1 ERLGQRS
8 DGVLSGE
15 REARGGPAYRA
26 ERLPSQRRGHVPV
39 LDARRSSGG
48 LRDHQPQLRA
58 AVPRRP
64 RDRRDLLRCKAGPD
78 PDPERDAVMKTLRI
92 GFLLPRTSLHG
103 RSYMCF
109 VMRALVEA
117 GADVDIVYPVDHPVD
132 LSHVR
137 VEHDL
142 YVLRKT
148 SGLAFSLA
156 GALHQLGAAVV
167 NPYPASAALRDR
179 IVTFR
184 ILRDAGVPTPAT
196 YVAARAEE
204 LAPLLDA
211 GPLVLKPHQGGGGG
225 YGVRI
230 VRRAAELAEVPY
242 DRHAPVFAQRYHAP
256 EGRDR
261 KVYAIGGRL
270 FGVKKVFPCRTEAE
284 KLGEPFALGPELRDL
299 ALRCGRAFGIDL
311 YGVDVIES
319 KGKPYVVDMCSIP
332 GFKGVPDAPAILAE
346 YFYRAAERAR
356 RGDLVA
362 QSAS

>member
-1 ERLGQRS
+1 
-8 DGVLSGE
+8 
-15 REARGGPAYRA
+15 
-26 ERLPSQRRGHVPV
+26 
-39 LDARRSSGG
+39 
-48 LRDHQPQLRA
+48 
-58 AVPRRP
+58 
-64 RDRRDLLRCKAGPD
+64 
-78 PDPERDAVMKTLRI
+78 MKRLRI
-92 GFLLPRTSLHG
+92 GFLLPRTSLHSG
-103 RSYMCF
+103 NYMYL
-109 VMRALVEA
+109 VMRALAET
-117 GADVDIVYPVDHPVD
+117 GADVDAVYPVDRPVD
-132 LSHVR
+132 VSRVR

-142 YVLRKT
+142 YVFRKT
-148 SGLAFSLA
+148 SGLAASLA
-156 GALHQLGAAVV
+156 GALHELGAAVV
-167 NPYPASAALRDR
+167 NPYPVSTALRDK
-179 IVTFR
+179 IVSCR
-184 ILRDAGVPTPAT
+184 ILQAAGVPTPAT
-196 YVAARAEE
+196 YVASRAEE
-204 LAPLLDA
+204 LAPLLDG
-211 GPLVLKPHQGGGGG
+211 GPLVLKPHQGSGG

-230 VRRAAELAEVPY
+230 VRRAADLAEVPY
-242 DRHAPVFAQRYHAP
+242 DRHVPVFAQRYHAP

-270 FGVKKVFPCRTEAE
+270 FGAKKVFPCRTEAE